1 MKIKVLTTFSFN
13 KLAKKMPNIINDYLS
28 GYAKDTVKGTRSNID
43 RGIGA
48 DGKRLKLGKTSY
60 RAGEQALFNTGEM
73 YNSLKSGKGTFTIKK
88 YGYGHNQGNFPTV
101 SGTNVRNF
109 IGTTEENKQRIDKK
123 FFQDVNKALKK

>member
-13 KLAKKMPNIINDYLS
+13 KLAKQMPNVINDYLS

-73 YNSLKSGKGTFTIKK
+73 YNSLKSGKNTLTIKK
-88 YGYGHNQGNFPTV
+88 YGYDHNQGNFPTV

-109 IGTTEENKQRIDKK
+109 ISTTEENKQRIDKK

>member
-13 KLAKKMPNIINDYLS
+13 KLAKQMPNIINEYLN

-73 YNSLKSGKGTFTIKK
+73 YNSLKSGKNTLTIKK
-88 YGYGHNQGNFPTV
+88 YGYGHNQGDFPTV

-109 IGTTEENKQRIDKK
+109 IGTTKENKQRIDKK

>member
-28 GYAKDTVKGTRSNID
+28 GYAKDTVKGTRNNID

-48 DGKRLKLGKTSY
+48 DGERLKLGKKSY
-60 RAGEQALFNTGEM
+60 RAGEKALFNTGEM
-73 YNSLKSGKGTFTIKK
+73 YNSLKSGKGTLTIKE
-88 YGYGHNQGNFPTV
+88 YGYGHNQGKFPTV
-101 SGTNVRNF
+101 DGTNVRNF

-123 FFQDVNKALKK
+123 FIQDVNKALKK